1 MQPFGSTL
9 VINSTAS
16 PVTTM
21 VVVELASGSI
31 FSKLACVIQLVS
43 STFIGA
49 LAVQEHFKSEEERFK
64 SEEERRKRYAD
75 FIWAGAYT
83 EEPLLPSLG
92 SRLGGGLFGEVY
104 LANRYG
110 RQVAVKLPRRGGPM
124 PPEPVLAVEFIRACR
139 ICHPNIVKPLERIA
153 GATIWSFVGGEPWN
167 LALRTSG
174 VFRCQVAMQIA
185 SVVRYLA
192 RVHFIMWDVHQDDVL
207 VRRDGHVTF
216 LDIFMG
222 PCENTGCLWSL
233 PPSLRVGGPQRMQ
246 RLQALDAPAWH
257 VNGFVAGMFLWSLA
271 VVADVD
277 KLDGTVRVPGYH
289 LPQLLAETH
298 SASPALLAAALQE
311 VLGTQPVRP
320 PPPSLPPPPAAF
332 STEEARK
339 PNSQP
344 DEVRN
349 WEITVVI
356 GGSGP

>member
-1 MQPFGSTL
+1 
-9 VINSTAS
+9 
-16 PVTTM
+16 M

-83 EEPLLPSLG
+83 DTEEPLLSSLG

-124 PPEPVLAVEFIRACR
+124 PPEPMLAVEFIRACR

-246 RLQALDAPAWH
+246 RLEALEAPAWH
-257 VNGFVAGMFLWSLA
+257 VNSFVAGMFLWSVA
-271 VVADVD
+271 AMADVD
-277 KLDGTVRVPGYH
+277 KLEGMLPGHH
-289 LPQLLAETH
+289 LRQLLAEPPH
-298 SASPALLAAALQE
+298 GVVPGLLAAALQE
-311 VLGTQPVRP
+311 VLGFC
-320 PPPSLPPPPAAF
+320 LPPPP
-332 STEEARK
+332 
-339 PNSQP
+339 PHLPPPPPP
-344 DEVRN
+344 DL
-349 WEITVVI
+349 
-356 GGSGP
+356 PPPPPCPF